1 MTGKSD
7 MAGRPDRDTPS
18 HESVN
23 PGAAGKPGAGSDSGD
38 RQSPAGQSPAGESQM
53 GLIVKNAGIDGV
65 GTAFNILF
73 MFFSGVIITR
83 TIGADLFGKYSLS
96 KSIFDVM
103 GVFAVFGLNTGVIR
117 LTSKYNTRRDPGSVK
132 GTLLSGMAITAVL
145 SAAIVLA
152 IVVLAPFL
160 ARRVFDN
167 VEGIDL
173 VLRIHFLGL
182 PFFALMM
189 IATGYTQGLKT
200 LKYSA
205 LVELIVRPLI
215 RLAVIL
221 VLFLAGL
228 KLFAVVFGSI
238 ISFLL
243 AAALAFYFGMKI
255 SSFDFR
261 KTSTKLV
268 TRELFFYSV
277 PLVLARFMNVTISR
291 SNTILV
297 GFFKDSTS
305 TGLFGAAIMLS
316 PFISLSL
323 ISFGKIFAPVISE
336 LWEKGELSELEKTFK
351 TVSKWVLSLG
361 YPIFLIIMLFAPSL
375 LKVFGDDFVNAA
387 TTLRLL
393 AIGQIVNAAVGPAGF
408 ILSMTGR
415 QKLNMV
421 NSIGLAALNIALNII
436 LIPSYGIA
444 GAALATTIALGL
456 LNVARVIEVKILYGF
471 TPFRRDIYKP
481 LLAGTIALL
490 LFYLLKTHL
499 GWEDVIRTLALCVAF
514 LIVYI
519 VLLLLFGLREEK
531 EVLLEILRRRKRA
544 ER

>member
-1 MTGKSD
+1 MTGQSD
-7 MAGRPDRDTPS
+7 MAGQPRP
-18 HESVN
+18 
-23 PGAAGKPGAGSDSGD
+23 K
-38 RQSPAGQSPAGESQM
+38 QSYM

-65 GTAFNILF
+65 GTAFNILI
-73 MFFSGVIITR
+73 MFATGVIITR
-83 TIGADLFGKYSLS
+83 TVGADLFGKYSLS
-96 KSIFDVM
+96 KSIFQVL

-117 LTSKYNTRRDPGSVK
+117 LTSKYNAKGEPRSVK
-132 GTLLSGMAITAVL
+132 GTLLSGMAITAAL
-145 SAAIVLA
+145 SAVIVLA
-152 IVVLAPFL
+152 ILVLAPFL

-189 IATGYTQGLKT
+189 IANGYTQGLKT

-215 RLAVIL
+215 RLVVIL
-221 VLFLAGL
+221 ALFLVGL

-238 ISFLL
+238 VSFLFAAVL
-243 AAALAFYFGMKI
+243 AYYFGRKI
-255 SSFDFR
+255 SPFDFR
-261 KTSTKLV
+261 NTPPKLV
-268 TRELFFYSV
+268 TRELFVYSV

-336 LWEKGELSELEKTFK
+336 LWEKGELIELKNTFK
-351 TVSKWVLSLG
+351 SVSKWILSLG
-361 YPIFLIIMLFAPSL
+361 YPVFLIIMLFAPSL
-375 LKVFGDDFVNAA
+375 LKVFGPDFVNAA
-387 TTLRLL
+387 PTLRLL

-408 ILSMTGR
+408 MLSMTGR

-421 NSIGLAALNIALNII
+421 NSIGLAALNIVLNII
-436 LIPSYGIA
+436 LIPRHGIA

-456 LNVARVIEVKILYGF
+456 LNIARVVEVKILYGF

-481 LLAGTIALL
+481 LLSGTIAMV

-499 GWEDVIRTLALCVAF
+499 GWDDVARTLVLCAAF
-514 LIVYI
+514 LIVYV
-519 VLLLLFGLREEK
+519 VLLFLFGLREEK
-531 EVLLEILRRRKRA
+531 QVLVEILRQRNRRRK
-544 ER
+544 

>member
-1 MTGKSD
+1 MTGGSD
-7 MAGRPDRDTPS
+7 MTGQPNAAGQPGENREQGIS
-18 HESVN
+18 AE
-23 PGAAGKPGAGSDSGD
+23 PGAAGNQGPE
-38 RQSPAGQSPAGESQM
+38 QSYM
-53 GLIVKNAGIDGV
+53 GLIVKNAGIDVV
-65 GTAFNILF
+65 GTVFNILI
-73 MFFSGVIITR
+73 MFVSGVIITR
-83 TIGADLFGKYSLS
+83 TIGTDLFGKYSLS
-96 KSIFDVM
+96 KSIFDVL

-117 LTSKYNTRRDPGSVK
+117 LTSKYIARRERGLVK
-132 GTLLSGMAITAVL
+132 GTLLSGMAITSAL
-145 SAAIVLA
+145 SALIVLA
-152 IVVLAPFL
+152 IAVLAPFL

-189 IATGYTQGLKT
+189 IANGYTQGLKT

-205 LVELIVRPLI
+205 LVELIARPLL
-215 RLAVIL
+215 RLVVIL
-221 VLFLAGL
+221 GLFLVGL
-228 KLFAVVFGSI
+228 KLFAVVFGSM
-238 ISFLL
+238 ISFAM

-255 SSFDFR
+255 SPFNFR
-261 KTSTKLV
+261 KIRARLV
-268 TRELFFYSV
+268 TRELFFYST

-323 ISFGKIFAPVISE
+323 ISFSKIFAPVISE
-336 LWEKGELSELEKTFK
+336 LWEKGELIELKNTFK

-361 YPIFLIIMLFAPSL
+361 YPVFLIIMLFAPSL
-375 LKVFGDDFVNAA
+375 LKVFGDDFMNAA
-387 TTLRLL
+387 ATLRLL

-408 ILSMTGR
+408 MLSMTGR

-421 NSIGLAALNIALNII
+421 NSIGLAALNIALSII
-436 LIPSYGIA
+436 LIPRYGIA
-444 GAALATTIALGL
+444 GAALATTVALGL

-481 LLAGTIALL
+481 LLAGTVTLV
-490 LFYLLKTHL
+490 LFYLLKMHL
-499 GWEDVIRTLALCVAF
+499 GWEDVARTLVLCAAF
-514 LIVYI
+514 LIVYV
-519 VLLLLFGLREEK
+519 VLLFLFGLREEK
-531 EVLLEILRRRKRA
+531 EVLLEILRRRKTGRK
-544 ER
+544 

>member
-1 MTGKSD
+1 MIDGSD
-7 MAGRPDRDTPS
+7 MTEQPNGAQRPSENR
-18 HESVN
+18 
-23 PGAAGKPGAGSDSGD
+23 DSGENTES
-38 RQSPAGQSPAGESQM
+38 RQPAKSGTAENTRPNQSHM

-65 GTAFNILF
+65 GTAFNIVI
-73 MFFSGVIITR
+73 MFLSGVIITR

-96 KSIFDVM
+96 KSIFQVL

-117 LTSKYNTRRDPGSVK
+117 LTSKYNARRDPGSVK
-132 GTLLSGMAITAVL
+132 GTLLSGMAITTAL
-145 SAAIVLA
+145 SAVIVLA
-152 IVVLAPFL
+152 ILVLAPFL
-160 ARRVFDN
+160 ARHVFDN

-173 VLRIHFLGL
+173 VLRVHFLGL

-189 IATGYTQGLKT
+189 IANGYTQGLKT

-205 LVELIVRPLI
+205 LVELIARPLL
-215 RLAVIL
+215 RLIVIL
-221 VLFLAGL
+221 GLFLAGM

-238 ISFLL
+238 ISFFL
-243 AAALAFYFGMKI
+243 AAALAFYFGRRV
-255 SSFDFR
+255 SPFDFG
-261 KTSTKLV
+261 KTRPRLV
-268 TRELFFYSV
+268 TRELFIYSV

-336 LWEKGELSELEKTFK
+336 LWEKGNLIELEDTFK

-361 YPIFLIIMLFAPSL
+361 YPVFLVIMLFAPSL

-387 TTLRLL
+387 ATLRLL

-408 ILSMTGR
+408 MLSMTGR

-421 NSIGLAALNIALNII
+421 NSIGMAALNIVLNII
-436 LIPSYGIA
+436 LIPRYGIA
-444 GAALATTIALGL
+444 GAALATTTALGL
-456 LNVARVIEVKILYGF
+456 LNVARVIEVKVLYGF

-481 LLAGTIALL
+481 LLAGTIALV
-490 LFYLLKTHL
+490 LFYLLKTQL
-499 GWEDVIRTLALCVAF
+499 GWEDVARTLVLCAAF
-514 LIVYI
+514 LIAYV
-519 VLLLLFGLREEK
+519 VLLFLFGLREEK
-531 EVLLEILRRRKRA
+531 EVLLEILRRRK
-544 ER
+544 

>member
-1 MTGKSD
+1 
-7 MAGRPDRDTPS
+7 
-18 HESVN
+18 
-23 PGAAGKPGAGSDSGD
+23 
-38 RQSPAGQSPAGESQM
+38 M

-65 GTAFNILF
+65 GTAFNILI
-73 MFFSGVIITR
+73 MFASSVIITR
-83 TIGADLFGKYSLS
+83 TIGAELFGKYSLS

-103 GVFAVFGLNTGVIR
+103 GVFAVFGLNTGVIK
-117 LTSKYNTRRDPGSVK
+117 LTSKYNARRDPGSVK
-132 GTLLSGMAITAVL
+132 GTLLSGMAITSALAAV
-145 SAAIVLA
+145 IVLA
-152 IVVLAPFL
+152 VIILAPFL
-160 ARRVFDN
+160 GRRAFGN

-173 VLRIHFLGL
+173 VLRVHFLAL

-189 IATGYTQGLKT
+189 IANGYTQGLKT

-205 LVELIVRPLI
+205 LVELIARPMI
-215 RLAVIL
+215 RLVVIL
-221 VLFLAGL
+221 GLFMLGL
-228 KLFAVVFGSI
+228 KLFAVMFGSI

-243 AAALAFYFGMKI
+243 AAVMAYYFGRKI
-255 SSFDFR
+255 SPFDFR
-261 KTSTKLV
+261 NTRPKLV

-336 LWEKGELSELEKTFK
+336 LWEKGNLDELENTFK

-361 YPIFLIIMLFAPSL
+361 YPVFLIIMLFAPSL
-375 LKVFGDDFVNAA
+375 LRVFGSDFVNAA
-387 TTLRLL
+387 ATLRLL
-393 AIGQIVNAAVGPAGF
+393 AVGQIVNAAVGPAGF
-408 ILSMTGR
+408 MLSMTGR

-421 NSIGLAALNIALNII
+421 NSIGLAGLNIALNIL
-436 LIPSYGIA
+436 LIPRYGIA

-456 LNVARVIEVKILYGF
+456 LNVARVLEVKVLYGF

-481 LLAGTIALL
+481 LLSGTIALV
-490 LFYLLKTHL
+490 LFYLLRIHL
-499 GWEDVIRTLALCVAF
+499 GWEDVARTLVLCAAF
-514 LIVYI
+514 LILYV
-519 VLLLLFGLREEK
+519 VLLFLFGLREEK
-531 EVLLEILRRRKRA
+531 EVLLEILRRRK
-544 ER
+544 